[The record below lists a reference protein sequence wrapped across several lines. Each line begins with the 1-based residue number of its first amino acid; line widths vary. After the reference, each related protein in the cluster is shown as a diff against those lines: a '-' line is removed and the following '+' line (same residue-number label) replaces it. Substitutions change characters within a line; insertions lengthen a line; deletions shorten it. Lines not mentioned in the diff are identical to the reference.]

1 MFHIY
6 RKASTVLVWL
16 GPAGPNTTLGADI
29 INVYDDMWQQRRRR
43 TFASSVTDVLERRR
57 GRDSNT
63 NQYVDQFLT
72 DLQKT
77 KPEDDGRCGADT
89 LGLLSMSLDGIT
101 DILGRAWLRRTW
113 IIQEFAAASRVEF
126 QCGPSILSC
135 DAFFFVIPEVIRTIW
150 STRNVFLAGE
160 EEKMYKKRLDQT
172 HWFPD
177 LPGHEEEADDPACL
191 RESLHFTEVLH
202 QLRLLVNDPAR
213 NNIKSRRTQVEV
225 LLVLLVETVS
235 QGFEVSILADR
246 LYSLIAMAESISCA
260 TLGLTHNKRMA
271 NSPQRLPM
279 DYSVD
284 LRDAVLRTLKIR
296 MNEIGY
302 FYVAIQQADLLGN
315 QNLEEETDQETKSVL
330 FSMPTLDSTMPS
342 WFRLLEFDHYH
353 LVDYE
358 RSVQSKRKEWNE
370 GYPDSLAWRYR
381 FPYWVEQDIT
391 NPRTLVVRG
400 KALGV
405 LVVDSEEQPSRIWMA
420 SPCPLVQEFETNLG
434 NDKIH
439 KPVRTSHQGCPDER
453 HTAVDEASL
462 PGFASWSWQFPPNA
476 RSGDVAIA
484 FQGTCALVRL
494 VPGEKYYS
502 VVKHNLRVYVGP
514 FADSFRGG
522 LGYEFLAKHR
532 EDLDTFI
539 LT

>member
-6 RKASTVLVWL
+6 RKASTVIVWL
-16 GPAGPNTTLGADI
+16 GPAGPNTALGADI
-29 INVYDDMWQQRRRR
+29 VNVYDDMWQQRRLR
-43 TFASSVTDVLERRR
+43 TFALSVTAVLAGRRH
-57 GRDSNT
+57 DSNT

-72 DLQKT
+72 DLQKI
-77 KPEDDGRCGADT
+77 KPADDGRCGADT

-135 DAFFFVIPEVIRTIW
+135 DAFFFVIPEVVRTIW
-150 STRNVFLAGE
+150 STRNVFLAGG
-160 EEKMYKKRLDQT
+160 EEKMYMERLDQR

-191 RESLHFTEVLH
+191 RESSHFTEVLH
-202 QLRLLVNDPAR
+202 QMRLLVNDPAR

-235 QGFEVSILADR
+235 QGFEVSIPVDR

-260 TLGLTHNKRMA
+260 TLGLTHNERMV

-279 DYSVD
+279 DYSLD

-302 FYVAIQQADLLGN
+302 FYVAIQQAYLLGDRN
-315 QNLEEETDQETKSVL
+315 IEEETDQETKSVL
-330 FSMPTLDSTMPS
+330 FSMRALDSSIPS
-342 WFRLLEFDHYH
+342 WFRLLEFDQYH
-353 LVDYE
+353 LLDYE
-358 RSVQSKRKEWNE
+358 RSVQNKRSEWNDGHPE
-370 GYPDSLAWRYR
+370 GLAWKYR

-391 NPRTLVVRG
+391 KPDTLVVRG

-405 LVVDSEEQPSRIWMA
+405 LVVDSEEHPSRIWMA
-420 SPCPLVQEFETNLG
+420 SPGPLVQEFETNPG
-434 NDKIH
+434 NDNIH
-439 KPVRTSHQGCPDER
+439 KAVRALHQVCPDER

-462 PGFASWSWQFPPNA
+462 PDFATWSWEFPPNA
-476 RSGDVAIA
+476 RSGDVVIV
-484 FQGTCALVRL
+484 FQGTCALVR
-494 VPGEKYYS
+494 PASEEKFS

-514 FADSFRGG
+514 SSDSFRGDF
-522 LGYEFLAKHR
+522 GYEFLAKHC
-532 EDLDTFI
+532 EDLDSFI
-539 LT
+539 LI